1 MKRSEAKWF
10 GTLPGHWQVST
21 IGALYAVRNEK
32 VSDRDYPPLSV
43 TMKGVVPQLETAAK
57 TDAHDDRKLVKK
69 GDFAINSRSDRRGS
83 CGISEYDGS
92 VSLINTILTP
102 RVKMNPHYYNL
113 LFHTAEFADEFY
125 KWGHG
130 IVDDL
135 WTTRWQEMKNIC
147 LPIPDLAE
155 QETIYAFLSEKVA
168 QIDALI
174 ANQEKQIEK
183 LKQYKQALITE
194 VVTKGLD
201 PTVPMKDSGVE
212 WIGKINASYF
222 VQPLKY
228 LLQEPMMYGA
238 SESGTKTNDYYRYIR
253 ITDIDNDGNLK
264 HTEDDQYLDQIKG
277 ASYELQDGDL
287 LFARSGGTVGKT
299 FLYRS
304 DYGRSAFAGYLIK
317 GSCNKAKLLP
327 EYLYYYTQSS
337 LYALWKESIFVQSTI
352 QNIGANRYSM
362 LPVITPSISEQ
373 YTIVSFIK
381 AQCHYIDL
389 LIDKKLQK
397 NEKLNQYKKSLIY
410 DYVTG
415 KKEVV

>member
-1 MKRSEAKWF
+1 MNNNANWF
-10 GTLPGHWQVST
+10 GTLPEHWQVST
-21 IGALYAVRNEK
+21 IGALYVVRNEK

-168 QIDALI
+168 QIDSLI

-212 WIGKINASYF
+212 WIGSIPNDWEIKRAKDIFTQRNEKGNSIELQLLSPTQHYGVIPQWLYDKLSGMRAVKLDLSIDLSDLKTIHKNDFCISLRSFQGGFEYCIYEGVVSPAYQVF
-222 VQPLKY
+222 YSKERIVEGYYKY
-228 LLQEPMMYGA
+228 LFKEKGFIEKMNSFTLSIRDGKNISFFSFANSKIPVP
-238 SESGTKTNDYYRYIR
+238 TIND
-253 ITDIDNDGNLK
+253 
-264 HTEDDQYLDQIKG
+264 
-277 ASYELQDGDL
+277 
-287 LFARSGGTVGKT
+287 
-299 FLYRS
+299 
-304 DYGRSAFAGYLIK
+304 
-317 GSCNKAKLLP
+317 
-327 EYLYYYTQSS
+327 
-337 LYALWKESIFVQSTI
+337 
-352 QNIGANRYSM
+352 
-362 LPVITPSISEQ
+362 Q
-373 YTIVSFIK
+373 YTISTFLDNRI
-381 AQCHYIDL
+381 QQIDRL
-389 LIDKKLQK
+389 LSHRQSKI
-397 NEKLNQYKKSLIY
+397 EKLNQYKQSLIY
-410 DYVTG
+410 EYVTG
-415 KKEVV
+415 KKKVI